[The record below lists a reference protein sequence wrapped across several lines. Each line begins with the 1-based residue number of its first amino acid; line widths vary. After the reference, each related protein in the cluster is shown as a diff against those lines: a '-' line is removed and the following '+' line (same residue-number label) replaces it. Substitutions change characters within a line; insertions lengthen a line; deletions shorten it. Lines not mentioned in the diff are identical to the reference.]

1 MYQRNL
7 VKISIINKKNTIFLY
22 LITTNFSTSNKIMYI
37 ENIINRIN
45 NANKSR
51 SGFYFELLIQNLLK
65 LHFSKQGKNFITDFQ
80 IGKIRL
86 DGYIETGIDIYD
98 GPIGFEIKYVHQMN
112 CTMMNSMLKR
122 FTELLHTSPIKYIII
137 ICLSPSIGVRYKEIT
152 NKSPKIIFWDNKKID
167 ELIEEN
173 ADAIESIVNS
183 LFKLDI
189 ENEIRKSSDDWKK
202 SRLDIL
208 NEIKK
213 AYKKGNSRA
222 GCLFCPMG
230 GGKGDYIQRKSYP
243 EEIQVYIDMIKEMN
257 ARNKGDEVG
266 LTTYITNGGWNARK
280 NGRDLTINEKHYDES
295 VKGGKLILTVTNP
308 KTDWLEWIKT
318 LGEIPFEYNY
328 EETKD
333 GYRII
338 APAYILKKY
347 PKVAKKFKQV
357 FKKSAYCVGCRVCES
372 NCPNGCISF
381 ENGLKIVN
389 CIHCGQCHEIDDG
402 CLAYHS
408 LRTSLGGNG
417 KMNNASINSFANHAP
432 KLEWVREFFDMGNE
446 YWELNSLGPNQV
458 PMFKRFLRDT
468 GLIDKN
474 NKTTKLFDVIVSIGW
489 ESGTAWG
496 LIASNFAYNPQF
508 NWYINNLDV
517 GTFYQRDTV
526 SDLLINDGVKRNDAT
541 SIINAFKRFCELPLG
556 TVLNWGAVYENGR
569 QIDSLYRNKCAI
581 VDNRVILY
589 SLLLFVE
596 NCDENKEFTLS
607 WLMDELVD
615 RNGVSPSKVFG
626 LDYEEMKSALMGL
639 SQKYPDFIIASFT
652 NDLDKISI
660 LQKKSEDVISLFEE
674 EM

>member
-1 MYQRNL
+1 
-7 VKISIINKKNTIFLY
+7 
-22 LITTNFSTSNKIMYI
+22 
-37 ENIINRIN
+37 
-45 NANKSR
+45 
-51 SGFYFELLIQNLLK
+51 
-65 LHFSKQGKNFITDFQ
+65 
-80 IGKIRL
+80 
-86 DGYIETGIDIYD
+86 
-98 GPIGFEIKYVHQMN
+98 
-112 CTMMNSMLKR
+112 
-122 FTELLHTSPIKYIII
+122 
-137 ICLSPSIGVRYKEIT
+137 
-152 NKSPKIIFWDNKKID
+152 
-167 ELIEEN
+167 
-173 ADAIESIVNS
+173 
-183 LFKLDI
+183 
-189 ENEIRKSSDDWKK
+189 
-202 SRLDIL
+202 
-208 NEIKK
+208 
-213 AYKKGNSRA
+213 
-222 GCLFCPMG
+222 
-230 GGKGDYIQRKSYP
+230 
-243 EEIQVYIDMIKEMN
+243 
-257 ARNKGDEVG
+257 
-266 LTTYITNGGWNARK
+266 
-280 NGRDLTINEKHYDES
+280 
-295 VKGGKLILTVTNP
+295 
-308 KTDWLEWIKT
+308 
-318 LGEIPFEYNY
+318 
-328 EETKD
+328 
-333 GYRII
+333 
-338 APAYILKKY
+338 
-347 PKVAKKFKQV
+347 
-357 FKKSAYCVGCRVCES
+357 
-372 NCPNGCISF
+372 
-381 ENGLKIVN
+381 
-389 CIHCGQCHEIDDG
+389 
-402 CLAYHS
+402 
-408 LRTSLGGNG
+408 
-417 KMNNASINSFANHAP
+417 MNNASINSFANHAP

-526 SDLLINDGVKRNDAT
+526 SDLLINDGVKKNDAT